1 VGAISVC
8 RIAGRNEPSIGPAGE
23 RGGVDGALVL
33 PRPRRRVRLL
43 YPPVLF
49 VLGIAALARGLI
61 GKSNS

>member
-1 VGAISVC
+1 
-8 RIAGRNEPSIGPAGE
+8 
-23 RGGVDGALVL
+23 LVL